1 MKEEGAFALADVMLA
16 KGKKSV
22 NGKCVLLCT
31 NEEETGRKITI
42 MTVSHGG
49 VHFLTSLYVIE
60 TKADK
65 YLTGYAKVLHS
76 NCELEQY

>member
-1 MKEEGAFALADVMLA
+1 MKERGLRPRDFMLA

-31 NEEETGRKITI
+31 LEETTGRKITI
-42 MTVSHGG
+42 LTASHPAAVFLSTCISLKTKVTNIYTTVRA
-49 VHFLTSLYVIE
+49 Y
-60 TKADK
+60 
-65 YLTGYAKVLHS
+65 LHS